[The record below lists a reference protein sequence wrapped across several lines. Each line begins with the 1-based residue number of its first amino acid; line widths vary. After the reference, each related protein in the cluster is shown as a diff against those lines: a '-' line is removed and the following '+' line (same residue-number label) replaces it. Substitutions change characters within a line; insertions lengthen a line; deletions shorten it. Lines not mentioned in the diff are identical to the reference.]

1 MTATPTQTHPPD
13 DLDRLFSDF
22 FKAQLKQPWPN
33 APLPPVAAKS
43 AQPAEPATLVTA
55 RAAEAPAA
63 PARRDSGARARVTLA
78 ASVAL
83 MLGTCWY
90 LSNGVQPGTRPAPAP
105 KPNGPGLFEAG
116 ANDTGVLPQIEKNKA
131 IGAPPKIDMGEID

>member
-1 MTATPTQTHPPD
+1 MTATPPHTQPPD

-33 APLPPVAAKS
+33 APVPPTAVT
-43 AQPAEPATLVTA
+43 PAEPASLVTA
-55 RAAEAPAA
+55 RAEPPAA
-63 PARRDSGARARVTLA
+63 PARRDTGTRARVTLA

-90 LSNGVQPGTRPAPAP
+90 LSSGAQPGTRPAGAP
-105 KPNGPGLFEAG
+105 QPNGPSLFDGSG
-116 ANDTGVLPQIEKNKA
+116 ANDNTGVLPQIEKNKA
-131 IGAPPKIDMGEID
+131 IGAPPKIDVTEID